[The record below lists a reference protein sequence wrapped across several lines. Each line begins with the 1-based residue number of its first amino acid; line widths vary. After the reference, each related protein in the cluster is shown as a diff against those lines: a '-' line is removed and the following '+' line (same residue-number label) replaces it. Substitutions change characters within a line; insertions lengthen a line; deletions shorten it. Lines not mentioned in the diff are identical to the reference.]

1 MTDEKPS
8 VIEALSRVMGDVQA
22 VGKESRNSQQGYAFR
37 GVDAVM
43 NAVGPALRR
52 HGVVIV
58 PEHVETHYRD
68 AQTTS
73 GKATREVTVV
83 VTYRAHGPAGD
94 SIVLQAPG
102 EALDV
107 SDKGTPKAMSV
118 AYRTALLQALTIPT
132 DEPDPDAAY
141 YERAGAAPAAP
152 PPSAVPSE
160 AAMRRMFALASQ
172 KLGGP
177 EGPFKNWLA
186 ATHSYTG
193 SRKDLSGAQ
202 VAWII
207 DELSKLP
214 DHQEGETPNESR

>member
-8 VIEALSRVMGDVQA
+8 VIEALSKVMGDVQA

-141 YERAGAAPAAP
+141 YERAAAAPAAP
-152 PPSAVPSE
+152 PPPAVPSE

-177 EGPFKNWLA
+177 EEPFKAWLA
-186 ATHSYTG
+186 ATHNYTG